1 MRILAKNLV
10 LSQSQ
15 ILINFYLNL
24 IFRVFFVLFCFCS
37 LLLSGSGFGK
47 NWRQA
52 SLTKFALSS

>member
-15 ILINFYLNL
+15 VLINFDLNL
-24 IFRVFFVLFCFCS
+24 IFRVFLFVCFCS

-47 NWRQA
+47 N
-52 SLTKFALSS
+52 